1 MTSPLIKRYLIA
13 FNRHRW
19 VGLAG
24 FLVVMGIAA
33 IAAFQPKPPA
43 SYQSKG
49 VMVYAAPPLTFSATV
64 ATLQEQ
70 GQALTEARLLSDEVF
85 EFVSQQ
91 LAQEDINVN
100 PMALRRNATAMVETE
115 PILQVTLTYEDTNSD
130 RAEVISG
137 LLMDAMA
144 EQSRI
149 FNTVQLNRIT
159 ENLNALL
166 PQVEQDLARA
176 EQRLER
182 YIREQ
187 GPVLQSA
194 RDGSLVSAITGS
206 ENQQR
211 SIQLTLDGL
220 DAQIAT
226 LQNRLGMTPDEA
238 YASSALSADP
248 IISSLRS
255 QLYQVE
261 TQLSILSQRLQ
272 PEHPQME
279 ELLIQQQAFED
290 LLRQR
295 VREVI
300 GGDDLAAPLQST
312 ERIRQS
318 SSLDPA
324 RQQLANQLV
333 ALQAQRDTQAQL
345 LESQLRLEEEL
356 RAEYEQVPNKQ
367 LQQAQLT
374 QEATLK
380 REFYN
385 QIQARL
391 EDVTLAEK
399 ETVGSL
405 VVAQPPQAELQ
416 EEGGQSPGV
425 ILAIGGFLGVVVG
438 GGLIV
443 LLDSLDSTFR
453 TAEDLQNALSEQEIP
468 VLGVLPTMATPEG
481 DRHIPVIP
489 DVSSPY
495 LDAFERF
502 RSNIRRMGGTSAPV
516 MVLIT
521 STISK
526 EGKSVSAYNLAI
538 ASAYAGRRT
547 LLLEANLRSPSQCRA
562 LVSHGF
568 TPTVDEEVLLDP
580 LKYYGNPE
588 DAIRPVPGIN
598 NLFILPSL
606 GAQRQAAAILES
618 TEMKHILEDA
628 RTQFDFV
635 VLDAP
640 ALSLCN
646 DALLLEPFTDGLVLA
661 TRPGYTEEGMVNEV
675 AEQFLDAEDVQLLG
689 AVVNDADLEVSAD
702 YAHPDPQ
709 PPLTLETLN
718 EEGLGKNEAS
728 GNGTHD
734 DGADAETVDGLE
746 QISSSLRE

>member
-13 FNRHRW
+13 FNRHKW
-19 VGLAG
+19 VGLTG

-33 IAAFQPKPPA
+33 IAALQPKPPA
-43 SYQSKG
+43 SYRSRG
-49 VMVYAAPPLTFSATV
+49 VMVYVAPPLTFSATV

-91 LAQEDINVN
+91 LAQQDINVN
-100 PMALRRNATAMVETE
+100 PATLRRQATARVETD
-115 PILQVTLTYEDTNSD
+115 PILQVTLTYDDTNSD

-166 PQVEQDLARA
+166 PQVEEDLARA

-182 YIREQ
+182 YIREE
-187 GPVLQSA
+187 GPVLQAA

-211 SIQLTLDGL
+211 TIRLTLDGL
-220 DAQIAT
+220 KAQITT

-248 IISSLRS
+248 IIANLRS

-261 TQLSILSQRLQ
+261 TQIAILSQRLQ

-279 ELLIQQQAFED
+279 QLLIQQRAFED
-290 LLRQR
+290 LLKQR
-295 VREVI
+295 VTEVI
-300 GGDDLAAPLQST
+300 GGNALAAPLQST

-333 ALQAQRDTQAQL
+333 ALEAQRETQEQL
-345 LESQLRLEEEL
+345 LASQIRLEEDL

-380 REFYN
+380 RAFYN

-416 EEGGQSPGV
+416 EEGGQSPVVILLVGGFVGV
-425 ILAIGGFLGVVVG
+425 IVG

-453 TAEDLQNALSEQEIP
+453 TAEDLQNALSQQEIP
-468 VLGVLPTMATPEG
+468 VLGVLPTMVTPEG
-481 DRHIPVIP
+481 DTRYGQGSQRIPIIP

-502 RSNIRRMGGTSAPV
+502 RSNIRRMGGTTPPV

-521 STISK
+521 STIGK

-538 ASAYAGRRT
+538 ASAYARRRT
-547 LLLEANLRSPSQCRA
+547 LLIEADLRSPSQA
-562 LVSHGF
+562 HTLASHGLTLAF
-568 TPTVDEEVLLDP
+568 DEDMLLDP
-580 LKYYGNPE
+580 LKYYGNPQ
-588 DAIRPVPGIN
+588 DSIRPVPLIE
-598 NLFILPSL
+598 NLFVLPSL
-606 GAQRQAAAILES
+606 GVQRQAAAILES
-618 TEMKHILEDA
+618 TEMKHLLEDA

-646 DALLLEPFTDGLVLA
+646 DALLLEPFTDGMVLA
-661 TRPGYTEEGMVNEV
+661 TRPGYTEEGMINEV
-675 AEQFLDAEDVQLLG
+675 AEQFLESEDVQLLG
-689 AVVNDADLEVSAD
+689 AVVDDADLEVSSD
-702 YAHPDPQ
+702 YTHHHEQ
-709 PPLTLETLN
+709 SPLTVDTLN
-718 EEGLGKNEAS
+718 
-728 GNGTHD
+728 GNGS
-734 DGADAETVDGLE
+734 ETETQDGLE
-746 QISSSLRE
+746 QISSSLRES